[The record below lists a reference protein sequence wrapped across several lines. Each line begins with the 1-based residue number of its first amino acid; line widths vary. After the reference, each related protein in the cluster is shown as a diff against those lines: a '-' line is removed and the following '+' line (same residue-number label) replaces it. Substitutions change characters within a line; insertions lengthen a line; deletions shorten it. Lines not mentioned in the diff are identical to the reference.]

1 MFAREKEGL
10 ALFDT
15 SIGRCGLAWTR
26 KGVDHL
32 VLPAASA
39 EATVA
44 ELRLLAQKRYQA
56 ESQRRSGTTV
66 RQLWKRP
73 PPSASRVINRIQAH
87 LKGQSDAM
95 RDVPLDLRGTSEFF
109 RQVCKTLRRVPPGQ
123 VVSYTELARRCGQP
137 GAARA
142 IGRVMAANPVPLLV
156 PCHRVVTADGKLGGY
171 SAVGGTVLK
180 SRILFAEG
188 VVLDPAMQA
197 GMDHLSRIDPVLR
210 KIIRRAGPYSPL
222 LRPPADPYENLL
234 LAIINQQL
242 SLKAGATIARRVREL
257 TPGPDMPTPA
267 EVSRLPDEQLRGA
280 GLSHMK
286 VSFVRD
292 LAAHVADGRLD
303 LRSLRRLSDQEV
315 MAALVNVRGIG
326 RWSAEIFLIFQL
338 GRLDILPVDDVGLR
352 NAVGKAYGL
361 ANAPTASEL
370 LELGEKWR
378 PYRSM
383 ASWYLWWS
391 LG

>member
-15 SIGRCGLAWTR
+15 AIGRCGLAWTR
-26 KGVDHL
+26 RGVDRL
-32 VLPAASA
+32 VLPAVNP
-39 EATVA
+39 EATET
-44 ELRLLAQKRYQA
+44 ELHRLAQKRHQTEA
-56 ESQRRSGTTV
+56 QRQSGTAV

-73 PPSASRVINRIQAH
+73 PPPAGRVIRRIQTH
-87 LKGQSDAM
+87 LNGHPDAL

-109 RQVCKTLRRVPPGQ
+109 RHVCKILRRVPPGR
-123 VVSYTELARRCGQP
+123 VITYAELARRCGQP

-142 IGRVMAANPVPLLV
+142 IGRAMATNPVPLLV
-156 PCHRVVTADGKLGGY
+156 PCHRVVTTDGRLGGY
-171 SAVGGTVLK
+171 SAAGGTVLK
-180 SRILFAEG
+180 ARILFAEG
-188 VVLDPAMQA
+188 VVLDPVMRA
-197 GMDHLSRIDPVLR
+197 GMDHLSRVDPVLR
-210 KIIRRAGPYSPL
+210 KIIQRAGPYAPL
-222 LRPPADPYENLL
+222 LRPPVDPYENLL

-257 TPGPDMPTPA
+257 TPGPDMPTPT
-267 EVSRLPDEQLRGA
+267 EVSRLRDEQLRGA
-280 GLSHMK
+280 GLSRMK

-292 LAAHVADGRLD
+292 LAAYLADGRLD
-303 LRSLRRLSDQEV
+303 LRGLRHQSDQEV
-315 MAALVNVRGIG
+315 MAALVSVRGIG
-326 RWSAEIFLIFQL
+326 RWSAEMFLIFQL

-352 NAVGKAYGL
+352 NAAGKAYGL
-361 ANAPTASEL
+361 ENAPTAAAL